1 MMEDYIKAE
10 RKLREEKEKLTERL
24 GKVLEANGIKPH
36 RAWFNWYK
44 NNTIVYD
51 NCNISLKI
59 LNDLEKEF
67 GEIKCI
73 YNQRNSNSLFIKFKD
88 GEE

>member
-1 MMEDYIKAE
+1 MEDYIKAE
-10 RKLREEKEKLTERL
+10 KKLREEKDKLTKRL
-24 GKVLEANGIKPH
+24 GKILEANGIKPH
-36 RAWFNWYK
+36 KAWFNWHK

-51 NCNISLKI
+51 NCNINLKL

-73 YNQRNSNSLFIKFKD
+73 YNVRASNLLFIKFKG